1 MDDVDRKRRI
11 YQELLAEVRESEPK
25 KREGEFSINDFARD
39 LNIGKDYAKKIL
51 EHNVEEGKI
60 SKRKTSRGTF
70 YSPV

>member
-25 KREGEFSINDFARD
+25 KREYEISINDLATD

-51 EHNVEEGKI
+51 EGKVTEGI
-60 SKRKTSRGTF
+60 FTKRKTSRGTF